1 MHLPFLALAINIERS
16 VNLSSR
22 ILVVDDE
29 EKMRR
34 ILELALTGM
43 GHEVVKA
50 ADGREAL
57 DRIEEGNVDLVL
69 TDLRMPGL
77 DGLGL
82 LQALSTRGENLPV
95 IVLTAHGTVESAVGA
110 MKLGAV
116 DYIIRPF
123 EMSTVELAVTR
134 ALAMERVQREN
145 RFLRDEMERGWGE
158 FIGQSQAMLNVYQ
171 LIRQVAPAR
180 SSIMVVGETGTGKEL
195 VARAIH
201 HESHRP
207 GLFVPINCAA
217 IPADLLESELFGHR
231 KGAFTGADR
240 DRMGRFE
247 VASRGTLF
255 LDEITEMPIALQGK
269 LLRVLQENTVERLGT
284 NQPVEL
290 DLRVVAATNRDP
302 LQAIAGS
309 QLRQDLY
316 FRLNVVRVDVPPL
329 RERRDDI
336 PLLAEHFLE
345 KHSRDLGRSPP
356 RLTRATID
364 KLIAYSWPGNIREL
378 ENMMERAAVLSESDS
393 ITPSQ
398 LPQEVTGHAAVQ
410 FAPVSSE
417 EPTRE
422 SVVMASQVEALEK
435 GLIQEALRRTSDNK
449 SAAARML
456 EISERSLWYKIRKYG
471 I

>member
-1 MHLPFLALAINIERS
+1 M
-16 VNLSSR
+16 SSR

-29 EKMRR
+29 DKMRR
-34 ILELALTGM
+34 ILELALMGM
-43 GHEVVKA
+43 GHEVVQA
-50 ADGREAL
+50 ADGQEAL
-57 DRIEEGNVDLVL
+57 DRLTEGDFDLVL
-69 TDLRMPGL
+69 TDLRMPRL

-82 LQALSTRGENLPV
+82 LQALRARDENMPV
-95 IVLTAHGTVESAVGA
+95 IVLTAHGTVETAVEA

-123 EMSTVELAVTR
+123 EMSTVELAVSR
-134 ALAMERVQREN
+134 ALAMEQVQREN

-158 FIGQSQAMLNVYQ
+158 FVGQSQPMLDVYQ

-195 VARAIH
+195 VARALH

-217 IPADLLESELFGHR
+217 IPADLLESELFGYR
-231 KGAFTGADR
+231 KGAFTGADK

-255 LDEITEMPIALQGK
+255 LDEITEMPMALQSK
-269 LLRVLQENTVERLGT
+269 LLRVLQESTVERLGT
-284 NQPVEL
+284 HKPVEL

-302 LQAIAGS
+302 LQAVADG

-316 FRLNVVRVDVPPL
+316 FRLNVVRVEVPPL

-336 PLLAEHFLE
+336 PLLAGHFLE
-345 KHSRDLGRSPP
+345 KHSRELGRNPP
-356 RLTRATID
+356 RLTRETLD
-364 KLIAYSWPGNIREL
+364 RLIAYSWPGNIREL
-378 ENMMERAAVLSESDS
+378 ENMMERAAVLAQGDS
-393 ITPSQ
+393 VTPSQ
-398 LPQEVTGHAAVQ
+398 LPQEVTGP
-410 FAPVSSE
+410 APATIASVPSE
-417 EPTRE
+417 EPPRE
-422 SVVMASQVEALEK
+422 SLVMEPQVEALEK
-435 GLIQEALRRTSDNK
+435 SLIQEALRRTSDNK
-449 SAAARML
+449 SAAARLL
-456 EISERSLWYKIRKYG
+456 EISERSLWYKIKKYE